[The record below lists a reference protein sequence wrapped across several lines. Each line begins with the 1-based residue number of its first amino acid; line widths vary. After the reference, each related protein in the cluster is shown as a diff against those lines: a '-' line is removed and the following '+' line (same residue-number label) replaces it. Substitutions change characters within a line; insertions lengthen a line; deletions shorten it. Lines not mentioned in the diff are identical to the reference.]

1 MNKSPVDSDPVPE
14 PPKHGDLVGQTIS
27 SYRIT
32 RKLGEGGFGAVYLGQ
47 HPQIESK
54 VAIKVLQPQF
64 VTDANMVERFLDEAR
79 AVNRI
84 GHRGVVRIHDTGQLP
99 TVGVY
104 LVMEYLEGESLLERY
119 QRRGPLPVEEAVRFA
134 MQACTALGACHRAG
148 IVHRDLKPA
157 NMFVVADVDLPGGE
171 RVIILDFG
179 IAKLAQQPELGRATA
194 TGTLLGSPLYMSP
207 EQCLDSKHVDH
218 RSDIFS
224 LGVVAYELLTGR
236 CPYQADTLGQ
246 LVLKHSDEEP
256 PSLSSLRA
264 DLPGPLEAVVDRAL
278 ERRPEDRYQGMDQ
291 LRRALEK
298 AFFGTET
305 SPKTIAE
312 LPSRLD
318 LDAIGEAETIAPD
331 SSEQAPRLSGLEEAA
346 ESTEAAVRAVGGGP
360 GAGIMAAAL
369 AAVVLL
375 GGVLYLGLSGPKP
388 PARTKKVNPP
398 PVHFIRPPVAKKRQA
413 VIKQA
418 VTKQAVIKQVVITL
432 DLTPSSAVVVL
443 DGQPVKGRNLSLPV
457 GPQKHDLKVS
467 AAGYVTVHR
476 PLVVEGPRTVR
487 VALKRGR
494 SGGHPST
501 TRVKSKTGGRVSG
514 KKPGPAKKP
523 TKKEPRK
530 KQLYFKKL

>member
-218 RSDIFS
+218 RSDIFA
-224 LGVVAYELLTGR
+224 LGVVFYELLGGR
-236 CPYQADTLGQ
+236 CPYEADTLGQ
-246 LVLKHSDEEP
+246 LVLKHRDETP
-256 PSLSSLRA
+256 PPLRSLCEGVTPA
-264 DLPGPLEAVVDRAL
+264 LEQVVRRAL
-278 ERRPEDRYQGMDQ
+278 ERLPADRFQSMDE
-291 LRRALEK
+291 LRQALEL
-298 AFFGTET
+298 AFFGVA
-305 SPKTIAE
+305 SPTTKPE
-312 LPSRLD
+312 PD
-318 LDAIGEAETIAPD
+318 LDWEAIGEAETIAPGIEEPPGVED
-331 SSEQAPRLSGLEEAA
+331 VSSTNTDLRQLR
-346 ESTEAAVRAVGGGP
+346 GGIGP
-360 GAGIMAAAL
+360 GLWLTIV
-369 AAVVLL
+369 AVLLL
-375 GGVLYLGLSGPKP
+375 GGAGLYVALEGSGSSPATRAPGRAAAP
-388 PARTKKVNPP
+388 PQAPAP
-398 PVHFIRPPVAKKRQA
+398 RPPV
-413 VIKQA
+413 
-418 VTKQAVIKQVVITL
+418 TL
-432 DLTPSSAVVVL
+432 APAD
-443 DGQPVKGRNLSLPV
+443 LPV
-457 GPQKHDLKVS
+457 DS
-467 AAGYVTVHR
+467 APPDAR
-476 PLVVEGPRTVR
+476 PDRPR
-487 VALKRGR
+487 APD
-494 SGGHPST
+494 SGHAPS
-501 TRVKSKTGGRVSG
+501 RRAKPRPRRKG
-514 KKPGPAKKP
+514 KKGGVRRVPAPATGTPHKVAPEKK
-523 TKKEPRK
+523 
-530 KQLYFKKL
+530 LYFKKL